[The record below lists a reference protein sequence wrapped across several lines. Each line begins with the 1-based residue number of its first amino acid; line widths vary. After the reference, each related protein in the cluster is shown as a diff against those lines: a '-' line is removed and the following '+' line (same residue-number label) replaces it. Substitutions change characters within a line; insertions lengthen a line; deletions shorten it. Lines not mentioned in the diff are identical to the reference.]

1 MKLNCEFSD
10 SYHWDFFGL
19 LKRWG
24 KDYDITVINWSS
36 GLRHYGLSRLHGT
49 GSEDKAVGT

>member
-1 MKLNCEFSD
+1 MIISLGYLWPFKKGE
-10 SYHWDFFGL
+10 
-19 LKRWG
+19 

-36 GLRHYGLSRLHGT
+36 GLRHYRLSRLHGT